1 MTASV
6 TQFPKSPTV
15 IPIRQQIANLAVMP
29 APGSTLIFIRDGKMG
44 AGEVIVALPSGQM
57 MIKVEEKSNHPQ
69 AGNKIWISRRQ
80 VRTHAIFQPISE
92 EKPCAAR
99 DVPAG
104 QSWAFLDHRRL
115 SELDPQNPD
124 DFPPAAA

>member
-15 IPIRQQIANLAVMP
+15 IPIRQQVANLALLP
-29 APGSTLIFIRDGKMG
+29 APGSALIFIRDGKMG

-69 AGNKIWISRRQ
+69 AGKKIWISRRQ
-80 VRTHAIFQPISE
+80 VRTHAIFQTSPR
-92 EKPCAAR
+92 KTTAQ
-99 DVPAG
+99 PADT
-104 QSWAFLDHRRL
+104 ATD
-115 SELDPQNPD
+115 PD